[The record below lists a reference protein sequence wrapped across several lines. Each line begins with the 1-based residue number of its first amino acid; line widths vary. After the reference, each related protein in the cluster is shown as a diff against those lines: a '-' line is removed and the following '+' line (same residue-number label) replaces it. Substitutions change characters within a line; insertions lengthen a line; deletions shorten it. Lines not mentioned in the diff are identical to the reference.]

1 MIKLSKSIIPR
12 YTYIPLLLA
21 AAVNFIVYYFSDV
34 LTKGRVFYDFS
45 LAIDGVIPFLPIFV
59 VFYVL
64 AYAQWGIGYIVAA
77 GESREYYYRI
87 ITADIVAKI
96 ICFAVFVIF
105 PTHIV
110 RPEITGTDVFS
121 TLLSFIYSSDNPT
134 KLIPSIHCLESWV
147 CFRASL
153 SMKKLPSWYKII
165 TLFFSVAVFLSTVFV
180 KQHVVLDIPAGILV
194 FEAGLLIVKLTG
206 IDSKLR
212 SVFTRKPEKN

>member
-147 CFRASL
+147 CMRAAF
-153 SMKKLPSWYKII
+153 SMNKPSVWYKGI
-165 TLFFSVAVFLSTVFV
+165 TCFISIGVFMSVVFV
-180 KQHVVLDIPAGILV
+180 KQHFFVDIPAGIIV
-194 FEAGLLIVKLTG
+194 FEIGLLLTKVFK
-206 IDSKLR
+206 IDRIFCIGEGCK
-212 SVFTRKPEKN
+212 